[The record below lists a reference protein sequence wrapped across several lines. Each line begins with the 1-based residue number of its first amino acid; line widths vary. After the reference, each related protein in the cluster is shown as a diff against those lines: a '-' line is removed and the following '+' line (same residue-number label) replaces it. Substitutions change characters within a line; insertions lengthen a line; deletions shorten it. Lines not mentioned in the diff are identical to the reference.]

1 MKAIRKMD
9 EYLICKHW
17 RLFFLLFFGIC
28 IGGGTL
34 CLWLMARGGSGFRLM
49 INFTLAAMM
58 FLAGSFVVPLTVWL
72 EEKEIGFLQLL
83 TYPIDRKTYAR
94 TKLAEILRG
103 ALFCLII
110 GTGGFVAGMLRMRAV
125 IDFRNQ
131 ILPYIGFVFL
141 FFFQMLMTSA
151 TMVFFQLTIDVRQ
164 GMFYGLL
171 FPDLPLRILTVYLIL
186 GPEREKGIRSAKTVA
201 ALLLLALIYLFF
213 ISRAIVKRCQKAVTD
228 GSGLC
233 G

>member
-72 EEKEIGFLQLL
+72 EEKEIGFSDLS
-83 TYPIDRKTYAR
+83 DRSEDLCTDQV
-94 TKLAEILRG
+94 G
-103 ALFCLII
+103 
-110 GTGGFVAGMLRMRAV
+110 GDPTGRAV
-125 IDFRNQ
+125 
-131 ILPYIGFVFL
+131 LPDYWDRRLCCGNAPHEGGYRLSESDIAVYRFCFPVFL
-141 FFFQMLMTSA
+141 PNA
-151 TMVFFQLTIDVRQ
+151 DDICHD
-164 GMFYGLL
+164 GLL
-171 FPDLPLRILTVYLIL
+171 
-186 GPEREKGIRSAKTVA
+186 SA
-201 ALLLLALIYLFF
+201 
-213 ISRAIVKRCQKAVTD
+213 D
-228 GSGLC
+228 H
-233 G
+233 